1 MSTIVTQQR
10 RLKNKRGIKMAI
22 IGINELREARKLK
35 AEVKDCE
42 LREIVRRQLRE
53 IKAELKRA
61 QIKRVK

>member
-1 MSTIVTQQR
+1 
-10 RLKNKRGIKMAI
+10 MAI
-22 IGINELREARKLK
+22 IGIDQLREARKLK

-53 IKAELKRA
+53 IKAELKRS